1 MIQDKKYRDY
11 FYAIKWLEISR
22 IIYKSRQLKQRVTTP
37 LQEDEDSLFRLYFS
51 DMGLFSLQS
60 GIGLETFLSD
70 LKDNTLSGIFF
81 ENYVA
86 VELENRNI
94 SLLYWKGKT
103 SSELEFL
110 FEYKNEVVVIDVKK
124 NKGSLDS
131 LDKYRELNKKTLA
144 IKVSANKY
152 GYDNEKMLLTL
163 PFYYLGFYLDENISD
178 IKTET
183 I

>member
-1 MIQDKKYRDY
+1 
-11 FYAIKWLEISR
+11 
-22 IIYKSRQLKQRVTTP
+22 
-37 LQEDEDSLFRLYFS
+37 
-51 DMGLFSLQS
+51 MGLFSLQS

-94 SLLYWKGKT
+94 PLFYWKGKT

-110 FEYKNEVVVIDVKK
+110 FEYKNEVVVIDAKK

-131 LDKYRELNKKTLA
+131 LEKYRELNKKTLA

-163 PFYYLGFYLDENISD
+163 PFYYLGFYLDENIND